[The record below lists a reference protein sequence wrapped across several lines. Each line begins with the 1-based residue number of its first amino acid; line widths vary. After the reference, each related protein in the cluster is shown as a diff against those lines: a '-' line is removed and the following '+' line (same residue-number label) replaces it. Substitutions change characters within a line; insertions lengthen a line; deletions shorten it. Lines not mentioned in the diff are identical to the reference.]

1 LKKEHQLAIIGAGQ
15 LGSRHLQA
23 LATVDFPVSIQVV
36 DPSSQSLE
44 TAQLRFEQMPNSQNV
59 NSVRFLSA
67 VNDLEGQL
75 DFCIIASNA
84 NVRMSILKELF
95 ENGGAKNLLL
105 EKVLFQSVEELKEAS
120 DLLKKHNA
128 KAWVNCNKR
137 LFPIYQ
143 RVKELLQDTTKIIYR
158 VEGGDWGLGS
168 NAIHFLD
175 QAQWLTGSP
184 IESFDNS
191 ELDHKIF
198 DSKRTGFKEFFGTM
212 KARCRNGSEIILT
225 SQKKTEVPWAVTITA
240 GSMEIKAQENSGIL
254 KVTKDGDSIEETFSL
269 VYQSNL
275 TQKVVKSV
283 LQEGNSELA
292 TYEESASVHQ
302 LLINS
307 FLKHLDRVTEKKN
320 VSCPI
325 T

>member
-23 LATVDFPVSIQVV
+23 FATVDFPISIQVV
-36 DPSSQSLE
+36 DPSSQSLKMAKE
-44 TAQLRFEQMPNSQNV
+44 RFEQMPNNQNV

-105 EKVLFQSVEELKEAS
+105 EKVLFQSVEGLKEAS

-128 KAWVNCNKR
+128 RAWVNCNKR

-143 RVKELLQDTTKIIYR
+143 RVKELLQDTTKISYL
-158 VEGGDWGLGS
+158 VDGGDWGLGS

-175 QAQWLTGSP
+175 QVQWLTGSP
-184 IESFDNS
+184 FESVDNS
-191 ELDHKIF
+191 ELDYETF
-198 DSKRTGFKEFFGTM
+198 DSKRKGFKEFFGTL
-212 KARCRNGSEIILT
+212 KGRCVNGSEMILT
-225 SQKKTEVPWAVTITA
+225 SQKESQIPWAVTITA
-240 GSMEIKAQENSGIL
+240 GSMQVKAQETSGIL
-254 KVTKDGDSIEETFSL
+254 KVTKDGESIEETFL
-269 VYQSNL
+269 PVYQSNL
-275 TQKVVKSV
+275 TQKVAKSV

-292 TYEESASVHQ
+292 TYEESASVHH
-302 LLINS
+302 LLLKS
-307 FLKHLDRVTEKKN
+307 FLNHLDRVTEEKN
-320 VSCPI
+320 IICPI

>member
-36 DPSSQSLE
+36 DPSPQSLE
-44 TAQLRFEQMPNSQNV
+44 TAQLRFEQMPNNQNV

-105 EKVLFQSVEELKEAS
+105 EKVLFQSSGELKEAS
-120 DLLKKHNA
+120 DLLRKHNA

-143 RVKELLQDTTKIIYR
+143 RVKELLQGHTKISYR

-175 QAQWLTGSP
+175 QVQWLTGSP
-184 IESFDNS
+184 IESFENS
-191 ELDHKIF
+191 ELDCEIF
-198 DSKRTGFKEFFGTM
+198 DSKRTGFKEFFGTL
-212 KARCRNGSEIILT
+212 KGRCGNGSEIILT
-225 SQKKTEVPWAVTITA
+225 SQKNSNVPWSVTISA
-240 GSMEIKAQENSGIL
+240 GSIEIKAQETSGIL
-254 KVTKDGDSIEETFSL
+254 KVTKEGDSFEETFSL

-275 TQKVVKSV
+275 TQKVAKSV
-283 LQEGNSELA
+283 LQEGKSELA
-292 TYEESASVHQ
+292 SYDESASVHQ
-302 LLINS
+302 LFLNS
-307 FLKHLDRVTEKKN
+307 FLKHLDCITEEKN
-320 VSCPI
+320 VVCPI